1 MRYLATFLLF
11 CVACLS
17 YSQKV
22 SYDSLQNINK
32 NNYTQLVGQTLYAP
46 KGELVVRN
54 LFWSN
59 KSGKIYKPHP
69 DWVLYDL
76 IHKYEV

>member
-32 NNYTQLVGQTLYAP
+32 NNAQKLLLNANCV
-46 KGELVVRN
+46 ELV
-54 LFWSN
+54 
-59 KSGKIYKPHP
+59 
-69 DWVLYDL
+69 
-76 IHKYEV
+76 